1 MKRVNRW
8 VSGISAVWV
17 MVMALGG
24 WTFPRAAAQEQ
35 TGVICVTTYADTNAN
50 GQRDS
55 DEGVLAGV
63 NVNLSTGGVIIATH
77 ITEAGEDVYC
87 FENLLRGVYT
97 ITFTDSLLY
106 RTTTASEGTFALDGG
121 QRLTID
127 PFGAYPV
134 GLEGLRA
141 EVASQVAAKNA
152 EKPLTMQLRLL
163 LAMVGSLLAML
174 FMIGVGAVLLG
185 LNATRRGRRDRAG
198 APSVPLPTLIKPP
211 RF

>member
-8 VSGISAVWV
+8 LSGVSAVWV
-17 MVMALGG
+17 VMIALGG
-24 WTFPRAAAQEQ
+24 AASPRVAAQEP
-35 TGVICVTTYADTNAN
+35 TGVICVTAYADTNAN
-50 GQRDS
+50 GQRDP
-55 DEGVLAGV
+55 DEAVLAGV

-77 ITEAGEDVYC
+77 ITEPGETLYC

-97 ITFTDSLLY
+97 VTFTDSLLY

-134 GLEGLRA
+134 GLDGLRA
-141 EVASQVAAKNA
+141 EVAAQVATKTAD
-152 EKPLTMQLRLL
+152 KPLDGRLRLL
-163 LAMVGSLLAML
+163 LATVGSLLAML

-185 LNATRRGRRDRAG
+185 LSAARRGRASS
-198 APSVPLPTLIKPP
+198 PSVPLPTLIKPP
-211 RF
+211 RL